1 MYWYRRSPT
10 PRVTTSR
17 AATGALAWPAAI
29 ARLRNIG
36 GDRDEEEEM
45 RPEDI
50 DGLTVGGLLDL
61 VAERRPDHEALVYA
75 DRNLRYTYTEF
86 KAVVE
91 DCARSLMALGIEK
104 GDHVAVWGQNVPE
117 WVILQFAT
125 GKAGAVLVTINPA
138 YKSHELK
145 YVLEQSDAV
154 ALFLTEGAGDADFLQ
169 ILQGAVPELVET
181 ADGELSIE
189 DLPFLKNVVLMGGDS
204 AEGLP
209 MMGFEEFMGRRE
221 EVPDEQLRERQALL
235 DAEDVINMQYTSGT
249 TGFPKGVQLTHTN
262 IVKNAFYIGEC
273 MRLGPEDRVCIPVP
287 FFHCFGCVLGTLNT
301 VTHEGTMVPVESFD
315 AEKVLQAV
323 DQEQCTALLGVPTMF
338 IAELEHPDFEQ
349 YDTSSLRTGIMAG
362 SPCPMEVMKKVV
374 DVMGASEITIAYGQ
388 TESSPVITQTRT
400 DDPLELRVSSVGRK
414 LPDVEVRIVSME
426 SEEEAGPEEQGELW
440 TRGYHVM
447 RGYYNMKDKTSEVI
461 DDEGWLHTGDL
472 AVMDKDGYVRIT
484 GRAKDMIIRG
494 GENVYPREIEEFLY
508 THPEVS
514 DVQVYGVPDQKYG
527 EKIAAAVKLR
537 QGSEL
542 TAEDIKDY
550 CRENIAYFKVPEY
563 IDFVEDYPMTAS
575 GKIQKYKLREAAVE
589 RYGLKGTTV
598 ESA

>member
-1 MYWYRRSPT
+1 MRS
-10 PRVTTSR
+10 
-17 AATGALAWPAAI
+17 
-29 ARLRNIG
+29 
-36 GDRDEEEEM
+36 
-45 RPEDI
+45 EDI

-61 VAERRPDHEALVYA
+61 VHERRPDDEALVYA
-75 DRNLRYTYTEF
+75 DRDLRYTYSEF
-86 KAVVE
+86 KVVVE
-91 DCARSLMALGIEK
+91 DCACALMALGIEK

-117 WVILQFAT
+117 WVTLQFAT
-125 GKAGAVLVTINPA
+125 GKVGAVLVTINPA
-138 YKSHELK
+138 YKAHELK
-145 YVLEQSDAV
+145 YVLEQSDAA
-154 ALFLTEGAGDADFLQ
+154 ALFLTEGFKGADFPR
-169 ILQGAVPELVET
+169 ILQDAVPEL
-181 ADGELSIE
+181 SIDE
-189 DLPFLKNVVLMGGDS
+189 LPFLKNVVLMGGESPADLPVMS
-204 AEGLP
+204 FGEFLQRGEGVSDAE
-209 MMGFEEFMGRRE
+209 
-221 EVPDEQLRERQALL
+221 LRERQASLE
-235 DAEDVINMQYTSGT
+235 AEDVINMQYTSGT

-273 MRLGPEDRVCIPVP
+273 MKLGPEDRVCIPVP

-315 AEKVLQAV
+315 AETVLRAV
-323 DQEQCTALLGVPTMF
+323 DGERCTALLGVPTMF
-338 IAELEHPDFEQ
+338 IAELEHPNFET

-414 LPDVEVRIVSME
+414 LPEVEVRILSVE
-426 SEEEAGPEEQGELW
+426 TGEDCEPGEQGELL

-447 RGYYNMKDKTSEVI
+447 RGYYKMDERTGEVI

-472 AVMDKDGYVRIT
+472 AIIDDDGYVRIT

-508 THPEVS
+508 THPEIS
-514 DVQVYGVPDQKYG
+514 DVQIYGVPDEKYG
-527 EKIAAAVKLR
+527 EKVAAAVQLR
-537 QGSEL
+537 QDSEL
-542 TAEDIKDY
+542 TAEDVKDF
-550 CRENIAYFKVPEY
+550 CRENIAHYKIPDYV
-563 IDFVEDYPMTAS
+563 DFVEEYPMTAS

-589 RYGLKGTTV
+589 RYGLKSETV

>member
-1 MYWYRRSPT
+1 
-10 PRVTTSR
+10 
-17 AATGALAWPAAI
+17 
-29 ARLRNIG
+29 
-36 GDRDEEEEM
+36 M

-61 VAERRPDHEALVYA
+61 VAERRPEDEALVYA
-75 DRNLRYTYTEF
+75 DRDLRYTYTEF
-86 KAVVE
+86 KALVE
-91 DCARSLMALGIEK
+91 NCALSLMALGMRR

-117 WVILQFAT
+117 WVTLQFAT
-125 GKAGAVLVTINPA
+125 GKVGAVLVTINPA

-145 YVLEQSDAV
+145 YVLEQSDAA
-154 ALFLTEGAGDADFLQ
+154 ALFLTEGVGNVNFLQ
-169 ILQGAVPELVET
+169 ILQDAIPDL
-181 ADGELSIE
+181 ASSDDGELSLE
-189 DLPFLKNVVLMGGDS
+189 ELPFLKNLVLMGGGS
-204 AEGLP
+204 PEGLP
-209 MMGFEEFMGRRE
+209 VMSFDAFLERGG
-221 EVPDEQLRERQALL
+221 EVSNGDLRERQASL

-262 IVKNAFYIGEC
+262 IVKNAFYIGES

-315 AEKVLQAV
+315 VEKVLQAV
-323 DQEQCTALLGVPTMF
+323 DQERCTALLGVPTMF
-338 IAELEHPDFEQ
+338 IAELEHPDFEH

-414 LPDVEVRIVSME
+414 LPDVEVRIVSVE
-426 SEEEAGPEEQGELW
+426 TGEDCSPEEQGELW

-447 RGYYNMKDKTSEVI
+447 RGYYNMEEKTSDVI
-461 DDEGWLHTGDL
+461 DEEGWLHTGDL
-472 AVMDKDGYVRIT
+472 AVMDEDGYVRIT

-508 THPEVS
+508 THPDVS
-514 DVQVYGVPDQKYG
+514 DVQVYGVPDEKYG
-527 EKIAAAVKLR
+527 EKVAAAVKLR

-542 TAEDIKDY
+542 TSEDIKNY
-550 CRENIAYFKVPEY
+550 CHENIAYYKVPEY
-563 IDFVEDYPMTAS
+563 VDFVEDYPMTAS
-575 GKIQKYKLREAAVE
+575 GKIQKYKLRETAVE
-589 RYGLKGTTV
+589 RYGLKGATV

>member
-1 MYWYRRSPT
+1 
-10 PRVTTSR
+10 
-17 AATGALAWPAAI
+17 
-29 ARLRNIG
+29 
-36 GDRDEEEEM
+36 M

-61 VAERRPDHEALVYA
+61 VNERRPHDDALVYA
-75 DRNLRYTYTEF
+75 DRDLRYTYTEF
-86 KAVVE
+86 KGVVE
-91 DCARSLMALGIEK
+91 ESARALMALGIQK

-117 WVILQFAT
+117 WVTLQFAT
-125 GKAGAVLVTINPA
+125 GKVGAVLVTINPA

-145 YVLEQSDAV
+145 YVLEQSDAA
-154 ALFLTEGAGDADFLQ
+154 ALFLTEGVRDADFLK
-169 ILQGAVPELVET
+169 ILQDAVPELAG
-181 ADGELSIE
+181 ADGGELSVE
-189 DLPFLKNVVLMGGDS
+189 ELPFLKNVVLMGGES
-204 AEGLP
+204 PEGLP
-209 MMGFEEFMGRRE
+209 VMSYGEFLGRGEATSDEELRGRQ
-221 EVPDEQLRERQALL
+221 DLL
-235 DAEDVINMQYTSGT
+235 DAEDIINMQYTSGT

-273 MRLGPEDRVCIPVP
+273 MKLGPEDRVCIPVP

-315 AEKVLQAV
+315 AEEVLRAV
-323 DQEQCTALLGVPTMF
+323 DEERCTALLGVPTMF
-338 IAELEHPDFEQ
+338 IAELDLPDFEN
-349 YDTSSLRTGIMAG
+349 YDTSTLRTGIMAG

-414 LPDVEVRIVSME
+414 LPDVEVRIVSVE
-426 SEEEAGPEEQGELW
+426 TGEDCRPEEQGELL

-447 RGYYNMKDKTSEVI
+447 HGYYKMEDKTHEVL
-461 DDEGWLHTGDL
+461 DEEGWLHTGDL
-472 AVMDKDGYVRIT
+472 AVMDEEGYVRIT

-508 THPEVS
+508 THPEIS
-514 DVQVYGVPDQKYG
+514 DVQIYSVPDDKYG
-527 EKIAAAVKLR
+527 EKVAAAVVLR
-537 QGSEL
+537 QDSEL

-550 CRENIAYFKVPEY
+550 CRESIAYFKVPEY
-563 IDFVEDYPMTAS
+563 VDFVKEYPMTAS

-589 RYGLKGTTV
+589 RHGLEDATV
-598 ESA
+598 

>member
-1 MYWYRRSPT
+1 MH
-10 PRVTTSR
+10 
-17 AATGALAWPAAI
+17 A
-29 ARLRNIG
+29 
-36 GDRDEEEEM
+36 
-45 RPEDI
+45 EDI

-61 VAERRPDHEALVYA
+61 VAGRRPDDDALVYA
-75 DRNLRYTYTEF
+75 DRDLRYTYREF
-86 KAVVE
+86 KEVVE
-91 DCARSLMALGIEK
+91 RCARSLMALGIEK

-117 WVILQFAT
+117 WVTLQFAT

-145 YVLEQSDAV
+145 YVLEQSDSA
-154 ALFLTEGAGDADFLQ
+154 ALFLTEGVRDVDFLQ
-169 ILQGAVPELVET
+169 ILQGAVPELAQAE
-181 ADGELSIE
+181 GGGLSSE
-189 DLPFLKNVVLMGGDS
+189 ELPFLKSVVLMGGDPP
-204 AEGLP
+204 EGLP
-209 MMGFEEFMGRRE
+209 VMGFDEFLERASEVSPEELE
-221 EVPDEQLRERQALL
+221 ERQDSL
-235 DAEDVINMQYTSGT
+235 DADEVINMQYTSGT

-273 MRLGPEDRVCIPVP
+273 MELGPEDRVCIPVP

-315 AEKVLQAV
+315 AEKVLQSV
-323 DQEQCTALLGVPTMF
+323 HQERCTALLGVPTMF

-349 YDTSSLRTGIMAG
+349 YDTSNLRTGIMAG
-362 SPCPMEVMKKVV
+362 STCPMEVMKQVV

-414 LPDVEVRIVSME
+414 LPDVEVRIVSVE
-426 SEEEAGPEEQGELW
+426 TGEDCEPGEQGELW

-447 RGYYNMKDKTSEVI
+447 RGYYKMDDKTREVI

-472 AVMDKDGYVRIT
+472 AVMDEDGYVKIT

-514 DVQVYGVPDQKYG
+514 DVQVYGVPDERYG
-527 EKIAAAVKLR
+527 EQVAAAVKKKPDAD
-537 QGSEL
+537 L
-542 TAEDIKDY
+542 TEEDVKEY
-550 CRENIAYFKVPEY
+550 CRENIAYYKVPEY
-563 IDFVEDYPMTAS
+563 VDFVDDYPMTAS
-575 GKIQKYKLREAAVE
+575 GKIQKYRLREAAVE
-589 RYGLKGTTV
+589 RYGLQGATTV
-598 ESA
+598 ESG